1 MTSYPSVKDTTST
14 FLVINGITPIDSAL
28 FLRYSSAILAIES
41 ELGVNPSGVYSDVRQ
56 RLDSID
62 GYTSKGGFLPTG
74 TIYQHLE
81 YSGTSWDA
89 VDNITL
95 PENSGDERII
105 TLATPTI
112 GSTNLGIYTPISSG
126 TMNSGDITIYTG
138 TAGREGGY
146 AGNLF
151 IGCSSSFSDSAY
163 YNSRNGVKYNGAI
176 EIIAGGQSASNS
188 IAGSIYMESGSGY
201 GLNSKG
207 GNFYL
212 KPGSAN
218 TQNDLGKLLICAAD
232 LYGQPAFTNK
242 YYPIYVRT
250 DNVDGYYPGIRYN
263 NLSDVWEFK
272 NDGYTE
278 NQWIP
283 IGTGTGSGASLP
295 SGSIYQHL
303 EYDGSNW
310 VSVNDITLP
319 STTSATERTI
329 SVPIGNLIIKSG
341 TTPSGASRAGYLY
354 LQASDG
360 YTYPLNA
367 TKGGGFGLQSGEG
380 GASSGSGNAG
390 NGGSTEFYASR
401 GGNCTGSGNA
411 GTGGDLYSEAGRGG
425 NSVNGTAGDG
435 GVIDIFSG
443 AGGVSS
449 GIGNGG
455 DAGYY
460 MVETGS
466 GGSAV
471 SGDGGNGGEITLK
484 SSGGGNSDT
493 GSAGDGGALLFEAGV
508 GGNVFGGIAGDGGLV
523 SISSG
528 NAGFDNITGGG
539 GLAGNIEIEAG
550 STGTHYSTYND
561 AGCII
566 ISAGNH
572 WGYDGYAGHVQIHGG
587 RAYTTSK
594 GGDLSLFP
602 GEANIEQNIGKI
614 LIESGAYYDDLPDPT
629 LTNKYS
635 IYAKTS
641 NIDGYFPGIRFEG
654 NLNKWQYKNNNEPE
668 SAWHDLIQTA
678 SASNSIIDITW
689 QGSVSDGYLIY
700 TDKYSFGP
708 YLKIANLA
716 KADNYLYSNVIG
728 AAYSETDKVIINGV
742 HSIYCETSAVPGNIL
757 YLSPNNYG
765 MATTTVPTLSNNCI
779 TIIGKCF
786 SEKSSGIGLCDVLLD
801 IKEPIL
807 LE

>member
-151 IGCSSSFSDSAY
+151 IGCLSSFSDSAY

-283 IGTGTGSGASLP
+283 IGTGTGS
-295 SGSIYQHL
+295 
-303 EYDGSNW
+303 
-310 VSVNDITLP
+310 
-319 STTSATERTI
+319 ST
-329 SVPIGNLIIKSG
+329 
-341 TTPSGASRAGYLY
+341 
-354 LQASDG
+354 
-360 YTYPLNA
+360 
-367 TKGGGFGLQSGEG
+367 
-380 GASSGSGNAG
+380 SS
-390 NGGSTEFYASR
+390 
-401 GGNCTGSGNA
+401 
-411 GTGGDLYSEAGRGG
+411 
-425 NSVNGTAGDG
+425 
-435 GVIDIFSG
+435 
-443 AGGVSS
+443 
-449 GIGNGG
+449 
-455 DAGYY
+455 
-460 MVETGS
+460 
-466 GGSAV
+466 
-471 SGDGGNGGEITLK
+471 
-484 SSGGGNSDT
+484 
-493 GSAGDGGALLFEAGV
+493 
-508 GGNVFGGIAGDGGLV
+508 
-523 SISSG
+523 
-528 NAGFDNITGGG
+528 
-539 GLAGNIEIEAG
+539 
-550 STGTHYSTYND
+550 
-561 AGCII
+561 
-566 ISAGNH
+566 
-572 WGYDGYAGHVQIHGG
+572 
-587 RAYTTSK
+587 
-594 GGDLSLFP
+594 
-602 GEANIEQNIGKI
+602 
-614 LIESGAYYDDLPDPT
+614 
-629 LTNKYS
+629 
-635 IYAKTS
+635 
-641 NIDGYFPGIRFEG
+641 
-654 NLNKWQYKNNNEPE
+654 
-668 SAWHDLIQTA
+668 
-678 SASNSIIDITW
+678 SNSIIDITW
-689 QGSVSDGYLIY
+689 QGSVSDGYLVY
-700 TDKYSFGP
+700 ADKYSSNP

-716 KADNYLYSNVIG
+716 KANNYLYSNVIG

-742 HSIYCETSAVPGNIL
+742 HSVYCETSTVPGNIL
-757 YLSPNNYG
+757 YLSPNNSG
-765 MATTTVPTLSNNCI
+765 MTTTTVPTLSTNCI